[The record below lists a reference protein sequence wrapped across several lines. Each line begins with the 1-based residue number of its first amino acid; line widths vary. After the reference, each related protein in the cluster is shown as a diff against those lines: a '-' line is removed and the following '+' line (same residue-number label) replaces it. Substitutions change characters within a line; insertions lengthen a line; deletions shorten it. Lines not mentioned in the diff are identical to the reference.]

1 MIGYNIYI
9 VYILNL
15 YYTNMKK
22 SVIYIDTVG
31 KQANLLMRINIPS
44 RHQLH
49 FYMKVME
56 LHKTLAKKFQSEKK

>member
-1 MIGYNIYI
+1 MIGYNIYCI
-9 VYILNL
+9 YSKFIL
-15 YYTNMKK
+15 YKYEK